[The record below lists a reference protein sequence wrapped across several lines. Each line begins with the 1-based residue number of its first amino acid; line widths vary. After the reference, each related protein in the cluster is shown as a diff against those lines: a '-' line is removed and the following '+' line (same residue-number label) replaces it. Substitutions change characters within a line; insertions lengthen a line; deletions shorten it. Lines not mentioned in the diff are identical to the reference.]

1 MGNFKRTILL
11 WWNVCRYVLRWM
23 VIYMDQLLS
32 HTSPDVKCMHPA
44 YHEDVS
50 AFLESFIVLQI
61 VSVSYLYGI
70 VWHLLG
76 SKRPSTGNN
85 QYVFIYMYIHHE
97 IYINITVETTPL
109 RTYRRNTHD
118 GRSMVEATT
127 IKHPSQQS
135 HVFDVTEK

>member
-1 MGNFKRTILL
+1 MDGYL
-11 WWNVCRYVLRWM
+11 YGLRF
-23 VIYMDQLLS
+23 VTH
-32 HTSPDVKCMHPA
+32 HTSPDVKCLHLA

-85 QYVFIYMYIHHE
+85 QYVFIYMYYSGNNPTP
-97 IYINITVETTPL
+97 YI
-109 RTYRRNTHD
+109 
-118 GRSMVEATT
+118 
-127 IKHPSQQS
+127 
-135 HVFDVTEK
+135 

>member
-1 MGNFKRTILL
+1 
-11 WWNVCRYVLRWM
+11 
-23 VIYMDQLLS
+23 MDDYLYGSALV
-32 HTSPDVKCMHPA
+32 TSPDVKCMHPA

-85 QYVFIYMYIHHE
+85 QYVFIYIC
-97 IYINITVETTPL
+97 IYITRYIFILQWKQPHSVYIGGTHTMGVVWL
-109 RTYRRNTHD
+109 R
-118 GRSMVEATT
+118 
-127 IKHPSQQS
+127 QQR
-135 HVFDVTEK
+135 